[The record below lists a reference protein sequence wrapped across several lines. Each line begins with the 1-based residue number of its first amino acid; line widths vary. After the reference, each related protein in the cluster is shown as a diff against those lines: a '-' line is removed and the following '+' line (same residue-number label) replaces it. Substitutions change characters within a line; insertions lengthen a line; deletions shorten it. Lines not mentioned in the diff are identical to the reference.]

1 MHYRSQ
7 MGLFNRSRGT
17 DSPDDG
23 DGIEVQAREGIV
35 AREESSWANVLRGLG
50 MSRFNR
56 STQIL
61 SGERQLRAEADPE
74 SDTAESSFIEQER
87 HNEEYGR

>member
-1 MHYRSQ
+1 
-7 MGLFNRSRGT
+7 MGLFSRFRGA
-17 DSPDDG
+17 DSPDD
-23 DGIEVQAREGIV
+23 DVRDVRAREGIV

-50 MSRFNR
+50 LSRFNR

-87 HNEEYGR
+87 RDEQYGR